1 MSKKVLPEY
10 HLSQSTYKSKKLSP
24 FLNIKD
30 QTKSDYINDLTNL
43 LKFPEK
49 LCSEI
54 CLDKTS
60 ERIN

>member
-43 LKFPEK
+43 VKFPEK
-49 LCSEI
+49 LC
-54 CLDKTS
+54 
-60 ERIN
+60 